1 MRHMPDWSMDVVEL
15 CKKYRKDGVVAID
28 LAGDEALNCESYSGH
43 KRAFEEAV
51 RSEVH
56 RTVHA
61 GEVGLASVVREAVEV
76 LKAERIGHGYHTL
89 EDQALYKQ
97 LLKQNMHFEMCPIS
111 SILTGA
117 CDPDF
122 TKHPL
127 ITFKKDK
134 ANYSLNTDDPT
145 IFDSTLNSDY
155 EVAKKYMDFTEE
167 EFKRLNI
174 NAAKSCFLP
183 TKEKEELLKQLLE
196 AYGMLNS
203 TGF

>member
-1 MRHMPDWSMDVVEL
+1 MEVVEL
-15 CKKYRKDGVVAID
+15 CKKYCKDGVVAID
-28 LAGDEALNCESYSGH
+28 LAGDESISGENTGH
-43 KRAFEEAV
+43 RRAFEEAV

-61 GEVGLASVVREAVEV
+61 GEVGPASVVKEAVEV
-76 LKAERIGHGYHTL
+76 LKAERIGHGYNTPQ
-89 EDQALYKQ
+89 DPALYQQ
-97 LLKQNMHFEMCPIS
+97 LLQQNMHFETCPIS
-111 SILTGA
+111 SKLTGA
-117 CDPDF
+117 CNPDF

-155 EVAKKYMDFTEE
+155 QVVQEYMGFTEE

-183 TKEKEELLKQLLE
+183 ENEKKELLNQLYE
-196 AYGMLNS
+196 AYGMVQS